1 MGVREVSAEDVEMEY
16 VSAAG
21 IRERGSLGR
30 LWSVR
35 FESVRPE
42 RRYPAFRGQGNAL
55 TSRLGEDQT
64 HLPGAQCDATGQ
76 VTRYIRGLQLPTRR

>member
-1 MGVREVSAEDVEMEY
+1 MDVREVSAEDVELEY

-30 LWSVR
+30 LWPVR

-42 RRYPAFRGQGNAL
+42 RRFPASGVR
-55 TSRLGEDQT
+55 
-64 HLPGAQCDATGQ
+64 ATGAAGTGRRPA
-76 VTRYIRGLQLPTRR
+76 VGMWAMSRGWSAIA